1 MIRERC
7 GLKCRYLLRNR
18 EMVKL
23 LNNARFEVLAE
34 ILRLK
39 AFDFLILCEQALGC
53 FETQSCTIAHRIT
66 FQTAC
71 ISVAKEIV

>member
-7 GLKCRYLLRNR
+7 GLKYRYLLRNR

-23 LNNARFEVLAE
+23 LKNARFEVPAE

-39 AFDFLILCEQALGC
+39 AFDFLILYKQALGC
-53 FETQSCTIAHRIT
+53 FETQPCTIAHRLT

-71 ISVAKEIV
+71 ISMAKEIV